1 LYFYK
6 IVCGHNLRREDTK
19 YNATLPVDRSPAV
32 VDIPLSDVRSA
43 ILLIQSTTNQPLL
56 FQIEWHGS
64 WWKEIA
70 CAMTIM
76 MKAKTTTATNWY

>member
-1 LYFYK
+1 M
-6 IVCGHNLRREDTK
+6 RREDTK
-19 YNATLPVDRSPAV
+19 SNATLPVDRSPVV
-32 VDIPLSDVRSA
+32 VDIPLIDVCAA
-43 ILLIQSTTNQPLL
+43 ILLIQSTTNQPLS

-76 MKAKTTTATNWY
+76 MKAKTKTTAATN